1 MSNLA
6 LIIEDDETLAENVCV
21 FLERNGWDAHYCLT
35 AEEALKALETEHPD
49 IVISDVML
57 PGLSGL
63 QLMEKINQMDR
74 DLRVIFMTGSE
85 RVQTAVEAMKLG
97 AADYLTKPVALAEL
111 KLSVERALGS
121 VQMERTLSAHN
132 RRQAEKGGLKRLVGN
147 SPTMD
152 EVKGRIRQ
160 ILDAES
166 RLTEDELP
174 AVLVTGETGTGK
186 ELVARALHF
195 DGSRSAQPFVEV
207 NCAAIPDHL
216 LESELFGHERGAF
229 TDAKER
235 KVGLVESAEGGTLFL
250 DEIGETDLTI
260 QAKLL
265 KFLEDRTVRRIGS
278 VRARRVNV
286 RIVSATNR
294 DLALLVQEG
303 RFRSDLYFRLRIIEV
318 KIPPLRERGS
328 DVLELGKHFLKDLG
342 RRYGK
347 RDLVFSQDAERMLM
361 GYHWPGNVRELRNM
375 LEETVLLASHPV
387 ILPEQLALCSRAL
400 SDPAACE
407 QVSPPGCLSNC
418 NSPYT
423 GTRFGPIQCAKPGDP
438 DRDEVVRVLERTDW
452 NVSKSAKLLG
462 LSRDMLRYRIE
473 KFGLERPS

>member
-1 MSNLA
+1 MSSLA
-6 LIIEDDETLAENVCV
+6 LVIEDDETLAENVCI
-21 FLERNGWDAHYCLT
+21 FLERNGWEAHYCLT
-35 AEEALKALETEHPD
+35 AEEALKSLETTHPD

-63 QLMEKINQMDR
+63 QLMEKINEMDR

-85 RVQTAVEAMKLG
+85 RMQTAVDAMKLG

-111 KLSVERALGS
+111 KLSVERALGC

-132 RRQAEKGGLKRLVGN
+132 RRQAEKGGLKRLIG
-147 SPTMD
+147 SAPTME
-152 EVKGRIRQ
+152 EVKVRIRQ

-166 RLTEDELP
+166 RLVGDDLP

-186 ELVARALHF
+186 EVVARALHF
-195 DGSRSAQPFVEV
+195 DGSRATQPFVEV

-250 DEIGETDLTI
+250 DEIGETDLNI

-294 DLALLVQEG
+294 DLAQLVQEG
-303 RFRSDLYFRLRIIEV
+303 LFRSDLYFRLRIIEV
-318 KIPPLRERGS
+318 KIPPLRERGA
-328 DVLELGKHFLKDLG
+328 DVLELGKHFLKELG

-347 RDLVFSQDAERMLM
+347 RDMIFSQDAERMLM

-387 ILPEQLALCSRAL
+387 IMPEQLALCSRAMGN
-400 SDPAACE
+400 PVAAA
-407 QVSPPGCLSNC
+407 QVAPQECMNNC
-418 NSPYT
+418 STPLG
-423 GTRFGPIQCAKPGDP
+423 GTRFGPIRGRPEDP
-438 DRDEVVRVLERTDW
+438 DREEVVRVLERTDW

-473 KFGLERPS
+473 KFGLERPN

>member
-1 MSNLA
+1 MANHA

-21 FLERNGWDAHYCLT
+21 FLERNGWEAHYCLT
-35 AEEALKALETEHPD
+35 AEEALKCLETTRPD

-57 PGLSGL
+57 PGMSGIE
-63 QLMEKINQMDR
+63 LMEKVVATDQD
-74 DLRVIFMTGSE
+74 VKVVFMTGSE

-111 KLSVERALGS
+111 KLTVERAVGCAK
-121 VQMERTLSAHN
+121 MARTLSVHQ
-132 RRQAEKGGLKRLVGN
+132 RRQAEKGRLKHMIGK
-147 SPTMD
+147 SPAME
-152 EVKGRIRQ
+152 EVKARIRQ
-160 ILDAES
+160 VLEAES
-166 RLTEDELP
+166 RLTDDQLP

-195 DGSRSAQPFVEV
+195 DGSRAEQPFVEV

-216 LESELFGHERGAF
+216 LESELFGHEKGAF
-229 TDAKER
+229 TDARER

-250 DEIGETDLTI
+250 DEIGETDLAI

-265 KFLEDRTVRRIGS
+265 KFLEDRTVRRVGS
-278 VRARRVNV
+278 LRSRKVNV

-294 DLALLVQEG
+294 DLEQMVQEG

-318 KIPPLRERGS
+318 KIPPLRERGA
-328 DVLELGKHFLKDLG
+328 DVVEVGRHLLGELG

-347 RDLVFSQDAERMLM
+347 RDLSFSPDAERMMM

-375 LEETVLLASHPV
+375 LEETVLLASRSV
-387 ILPEQLALCSRAL
+387 ILPEQLALCGRAI
-400 SDPAACE
+400 DNTAVAAE
-407 QVSPPGCLSNC
+407 AAPPECMSNC
-418 NSPYT
+418 TAPVGGS
-423 GTRFGPIQCAKPGDP
+423 RFGPIATENASDP
-438 DRDEVVRVLERTDW
+438 EREAVVKVLERTDW

-473 KFGLERPS
+473 KFGLERPN

>member
-1 MSNLA
+1 MSSLA
-6 LIIEDDETLAENVCV
+6 LVIEDDETLAENVCI
-21 FLERNGWDAHYCLT
+21 FLERNGWEAHYCLT
-35 AEEALKALETEHPD
+35 AEEALKSLETTHPD

-63 QLMEKINQMDR
+63 QLMEKINAMDR

-85 RVQTAVEAMKLG
+85 RVQTAVDAMKLG

-111 KLSVERALGS
+111 KLSVERALGC

-147 SPTMD
+147 SSTME
-152 EVKGRIRQ
+152 EVKSRIRQ

-166 RLTEDELP
+166 RISGDELP

-186 ELVARALHF
+186 ELIARALHF
-195 DGSRSAQPFVEV
+195 DGLRSTQPFVEV

-250 DEIGETDLTI
+250 DEIGETDLNI

-294 DLALLVQEG
+294 DLAQLVQEG

-328 DVLELGKHFLKDLG
+328 DVLELGKYFLKELG

-347 RDLVFSQDAERMLM
+347 RDMIFSQDAARMLM

-387 ILPEQLALCSRAL
+387 IMPEQLALCSRAI
-400 SDPAACE
+400 DNPETAV
-407 QVSPPGCLSNC
+407 QVAPPDCMHNC
-418 NSPYT
+418 STPLG
-423 GTRFGPIQCAKPGDP
+423 GTRFGPIRSRPGDP

-473 KFGLERPS
+473 KFGLERPN